1 MTPVHE
7 QTDLV
12 GTLFEQVQSAPLSTA
27 ATDIAAATEHI
38 IEATKH
44 TNITLLYY
52 IMGYKT
58 LTVSTRELLRS
69 IYELCYR

>member
-44 TNITLLYY
+44 TILFLYY